1 MNKKIYEKYLVSPIT
16 KKPLHIEKKIFTTDD
31 KTEKYDVVK
40 NVPVL
45 LANEEK
51 SEWHRELIEA
61 ILWEHKEEITKMYKK
76 VDWNKSPVPIYIEY
90 IKKLVG
96 GKKEIKN
103 ALLRYSE
110 SNTENWIADINTEYT
125 IKKEQIKK
133 FKKYTSKGMGKYRI
147 KKIDKSKHPYKEYAN
162 RVIENSPKTILELS
176 TGAGSGT
183 SAVARVK
190 DKDAIMFSVDIG
202 FECNGNT
209 IGIGKFLKCRN
220 TLLPVVANF
229 WYLPFSDN
237 TFDCVCSNCGL
248 DESRENNKTIKEAT
262 RVLKSGGRFV
272 TVSRKNAFMRQ
283 NPVLEPFGFSK
294 EEIDELM
301 KKCRLYSGSENL
313 KELCSAFDLKCI
325 SQEDFETAKDIFFTI
340 SVFEKL

>member
-1 MNKKIYEKYLVSPIT
+1 MNKEIYQKYLVSPVT
-16 KKPLHIEKKIFTTDD
+16 KKALHIEKKSFVTDD
-31 KTEKYDVVK
+31 KTEKYNIVK

-61 ILWEHKEEITKMYKK
+61 ILWEHPEEITKMYKK
-76 VDWNKSPVPIYIEY
+76 VDWNKSPVPIYIEH
-90 IKKLVG
+90 IKKLIG
-96 GKKEIKN
+96 GKEEIKN

-110 SNTENWIADINTEYT
+110 SNTENWIADINTEYV

-133 FKKYTSKGMGKYRI
+133 FNKYTSKGMGKYRI
-147 KKIDKSKHPYKEYAN
+147 KAIDKSKHPYKEYSEK
-162 RVIENSPKTILELS
+162 VIENSPKAILELS

-190 DKDAIMFSVDIG
+190 DKDTIMFSVDIG

-209 IGIGKFLKCRN
+209 IGISKYLKCKD
-220 TLLPVVANF
+220 TLLPIVANF

-294 EEIDELM
+294 DEIDKLM

-313 KELCSAFDLKCI
+313 KELCSSFGLKCI
-325 SQEDFETAKDIFFTI
+325 SQEDFETTKDIFFTI
-340 SVFEKL
+340 SVFEKP

>member
-1 MNKKIYEKYLVSPIT
+1 MNREIYEKYLVSPIT
-16 KKPLHIEKKIFTTDD
+16 KKSLHIDKKAFITDD
-31 KTEKYDVVK
+31 KAEKYDIVK

-61 ILWEHKEEITKMYKK
+61 ILWEHSEEITKMYKK
-76 VDWNKSPVPIYIEY
+76 VDWNKSPVPIYIEH
-90 IKKLVG
+90 IKKLIG
-96 GKKEIKN
+96 GKEEIKN

-110 SNTENWIADINTEYT
+110 SNTENWIADINTEYV

-147 KKIDKSKHPYKEYAN
+147 KAIDKSKHPYKEYSEK
-162 RVIENSPKTILELS
+162 VIENSPKAILELS

-190 DKDAIMFSVDIG
+190 DKDTIMFSVDIG

-209 IGIGKFLKCRN
+209 IGISKYLKCKD
-220 TLLPVVANF
+220 TLLPIVANF

-294 EEIDELM
+294 DEIDKLM

-313 KELCSAFDLKCI
+313 KELCSSFGLKCI

>member
-1 MNKKIYEKYLVSPIT
+1 MNKEIYEKYLVSPIT
-16 KKPLHIEKKIFTTDD
+16 KKSLHIDKKAFITDD
-31 KTEKYDVVK
+31 KAEKYDIVK

-61 ILWEHKEEITKMYKK
+61 ILWEHPEEITKMYKK
-76 VDWNKSPVPIYIEY
+76 VDWNKSPVPIYIEH
-90 IKKLVG
+90 IKKLIG
-96 GKKEIKN
+96 GKEEIKN

-110 SNTENWIADINTEYT
+110 SNTENWIADINTEYV

-133 FKKYTSKGMGKYRI
+133 FNKYTSKGMGKYRI
-147 KKIDKSKHPYKEYAN
+147 KAIDKSKHPYKEYSEK
-162 RVIENSPKTILELS
+162 VIENSPKAILELS

-183 SAVARVK
+183 SAVARAK
-190 DKDAIMFSVDIG
+190 DKDTIMFSVDIG

-209 IGIGKFLKCRN
+209 IGISKYLKCKD
-220 TLLPVVANF
+220 TLLPIVANF

-283 NPVLEPFGFSK
+283 NLVLEPFGFSK
-294 EEIDELM
+294 DEIDKLM

-313 KELCSAFDLKCI
+313 KELCSSFGLKCI
-325 SQEDFETAKDIFFTI
+325 SQEDFETTKDIFFTI
-340 SVFEKL
+340 SVFEKP

>member
-1 MNKKIYEKYLVSPIT
+1 MDREIYEKYLVSPVT
-16 KKPLHIEKKIFTTDD
+16 KKALRIEKKSFITDD
-31 KTEKYDVVK
+31 KSEQFDIVK

-61 ILWEHKEEITKMYKK
+61 ILWEHPEEITEMYRKI
-76 VDWNKSPVPIYIEY
+76 DWNKSPVPIYIEH
-90 IKKLVG
+90 IKKLIG
-96 GKKEIKN
+96 GKGKIKN

-133 FKKYTSKGMGKYRI
+133 FKKYTTKGMGKYRI
-147 KKIDKSKHPYKEYAN
+147 KTIDKSKHPFKEYAEKVVN
-162 RVIENSPKTILELS
+162 SSPKTILELS

-183 SAVARVK
+183 SAVARAK
-190 DKDAIMFSVDIG
+190 DKNSIMFSVDIG

-209 IGIGKFLKCRN
+209 IGIGKYLKCRD

-301 KKCRLYSGSENL
+301 EKCRLYSGSENL
-313 KELCSAFDLKCI
+313 KELCSSFGLKCI
-325 SQEDFETAKDIFFTI
+325 SQEDFETAPNIYFTI
-340 SVFEKL
+340 SVFEK